1 MEENGEHVT
10 GPMLREKRQRFEG
23 LLGVPEEER
32 LTGDGWVAS
41 FTKTYHLQERRR
53 HGEAAS
59 VDLTAVKD
67 EQQRIATILAKFA
80 PRDRWNF
87 DETSL
92 FAFAPPD

>member
-1 MEENGEHVT
+1 
-10 GPMLREKRQRFEG
+10 MLLVQC
-23 LLGVPEEER
+23 
-32 LTGDGWVAS
+32 GDGWVAS

-92 FAFAPPD
+92 FSAPPDRGLARKPMSGKKKDKFRLTLGFACFIWT